1 MASNG
6 KKAKNNQRKTG
17 ATGVEKSK
25 KNGQFLAGNN
35 GGSGR
40 PKGSINFMTSFTVWA
55 ETQKMTAGEAAE
67 KLVAKLWDMAFNE
80 GEMKAFQ
87 ILADRVFGGIERGA
101 LLAMQINQQ
110 NTVHI
115 GAETRNALKA
125 MIDRSD
131 IQDVMLDELE
141 RRTDHGKV

>member
-1 MASNG
+1 MSKNG
-6 KKAKNNQRKTG
+6 KNRKKTG
-17 ATGVEKSK
+17 TTGVEKSK

-40 PKGSINFMTSFTVWA
+40 PKGSIDFMTSFNIWA
-55 ETQKMTAGEAAE
+55 ETQKMTAGEAAQ
-67 KLVAKLWDMAFNE
+67 KLIQKLWDMAFND
-80 GEMKAFQ
+80 GNMKAFQ
-87 ILADRVFGGIERGA
+87 ILAERVFGGIDRGP

-115 GAETRNALKA
+115 GAETRSTLKA
-125 MIDRSD
+125 LMDRSE

-141 RRTDHGKV
+141 RRTDPKKG